1 MAMQSPTPGTVLV
14 PITRQPVVASLITYS
29 AVTWNPHRIHYDTE
43 YTRELGYPGLVVH
56 GAMQA
61 DWVLQWVTERLGPTS
76 RVRWYKYKI
85 PVLSHLGQ
93 AFEIGGAIA
102 DADTATLRGADL
114 GIDAWVK
121 DAAGTVILE
130 ASVGVSL

>member
-1 MAMQSPTPGTVLV
+1 MAIQAPAPGAVLA
-14 PITRQPVVASLITYS
+14 PLTRQPVVASLITYS

-61 DWVLQWVTERLGPTS
+61 DWVLQLLAERLGPAS

-93 AFEIGGAIA
+93 AFEIGGTVA
-102 DADTATLRGADL
+102 DADAKTLRGADL
-114 GIDAWVK
+114 SVDAWVK
-121 DAAGTVILE
+121 DAAGAVILE